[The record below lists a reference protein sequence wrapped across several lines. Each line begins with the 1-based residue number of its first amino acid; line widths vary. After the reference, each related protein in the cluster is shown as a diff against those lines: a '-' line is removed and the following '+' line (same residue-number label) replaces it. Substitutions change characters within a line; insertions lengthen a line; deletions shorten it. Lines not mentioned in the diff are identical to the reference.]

1 MAFKNHFLSKQYST
15 RHFRR
20 SSYDMVVRKRRILAK
35 WLCTDSLASYFAAL
49 SNVPFPG
56 DTSTCILYHG
66 PLTGSVLTF
75 TDFVFA
81 SFNFYL
87 TVLVKYSLWT
97 TKVQYFWWK
106 TSCTIWNVYFPSINS
121 MIWFWRLPF
130 LDFFCLSVD
139 PLTFLFSSA
148 DISRW
153 CFKKPPTLYTI
164 WPIWVPERSGK
175 DLQRNKQQR
184 MFSWFSIHN
193 SPVLE
198 GMRSPWA
205 ENTRWLR
212 FCFHF

>member
-1 MAFKNHFLSKQYST
+1 LPHISQHSPMCHFQETPPRAFSITVPWLGLLS
-15 RHFRR
+15 
-20 SSYDMVVRKRRILAK
+20 
-35 WLCTDSLASYFAAL
+35 
-49 SNVPFPG
+49 
-56 DTSTCILYHG
+56 
-66 PLTGSVLTF
+66 F

-164 WPIWVPERSGK
+164 WPIWGSGEK
-175 DLQRNKQQR
+175 RQRFAKKQATT
-184 MFSWFSIHN
+184 H
-193 SPVLE
+193 V
-198 GMRSPWA
+198 
-205 ENTRWLR
+205 
-212 FCFHF
+212 

>member
-1 MAFKNHFLSKQYST
+1 MAFKNHFLSENNIHPPFSKKLIRHGGPKKENTGQMTLHRVLPCLIFRST
-15 RHFRR
+15 LQCAISNFQETPPRAF
-20 SSYDMVVRKRRILAK
+20 SITVP
-35 WLCTDSLASYFAAL
+35 WLGLL
-49 SNVPFPG
+49 S
-56 DTSTCILYHG
+56 
-66 PLTGSVLTF
+66 F

-130 LDFFCLSVD
+130 LDFYCLSVD
-139 PLTFLFSSA
+139 PPTFLFSSA

-164 WPIWVPERSGK
+164 WPIWGSGEK
-175 DLQRNKQQR
+175 RQIFAKKQATT
-184 MFSWFSIHN
+184 H
-193 SPVLE
+193 
-198 GMRSPWA
+198 A
-205 ENTRWLR
+205 
-212 FCFHF
+212 